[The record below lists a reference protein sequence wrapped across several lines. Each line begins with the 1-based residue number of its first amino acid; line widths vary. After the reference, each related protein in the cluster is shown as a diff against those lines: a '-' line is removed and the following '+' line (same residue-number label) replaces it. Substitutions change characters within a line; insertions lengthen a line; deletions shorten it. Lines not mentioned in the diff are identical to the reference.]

1 MIASVRPLIALLA
14 GVALLLA
21 GSGLLGSLLAVRGE
35 LEGFSAQ
42 TLGLI
47 MSAYFVGFFLGTFA
61 APNLIHRIGHIRA
74 FAFYAAL
81 AAAAVLLHPVL
92 IDPWAWAALRLLTG
106 IALVG
111 LYTVIESWLNA
122 QAPASER
129 SQVFAIYMAVNLL
142 AMAAGQNWHI
152 VRESA
157 RGTVGNRVVLGCLCA
172 LALPLA
178 TIWWEAGALRT
189 ED

>member
-1 MIASVRPLIALLA
+1 MIASVRPLIALLV

-21 GSGLLGSLLAVRGE
+21 GSGLLGSPPAVRGE

-47 MSAYFVGFFLGTFA
+47 MSGYFVGFFLGTFA
-61 APNLIHRIGHIRA
+61 APNLIQRIGHIRA

-81 AAAAVLLHPVL
+81 CAVAVLLHPMLV
-92 IDPWAWAALRLLTG
+92 DPWAWGGLRLVTG

-122 QAPASER
+122 QAAPAQR
-129 SQVFAIYMAVNLL
+129 SQV
-142 AMAAGQNWHI
+142 
-152 VRESA
+152 
-157 RGTVGNRVVLGCLCA
+157 
-172 LALPLA
+172 
-178 TIWWEAGALRT
+178 
-189 ED
+189 